1 MPRAGG
7 TAERGYGAEHR
18 RDTAQLKAAL
28 RDGQPCARGGE
39 PLYRWQLAL
48 PAHHPQSI
56 DGDHVGK
63 ARALGGSRTD
73 GLSCARH
80 NRQHGARLGNRMRGL
95 RITPD
100 PPTPVARPDLLIT
113 SRDW

>member
-1 MPRAGG
+1 MPRHGK
-7 TAERGYGAEHR
+7 TNQRGYGIEHQR
-18 RDTAQLKAAL
+18 TTAQLKAAM

-48 PAHHPQSI
+48 AASHPQSI
-56 DGDHVGK
+56 DGDHGQ
-63 ARALGGSRTD
+63 ARALGGTRTD
-73 GLSCARH
+73 SLSCAHH

-95 RITPD
+95 RIHIQ
-100 PPTPVARPDLLIT
+100 AQEQRQRPDILTT

>member
-1 MPRAGG
+1 MPRRGKT
-7 TAERGYGAEHR
+7 TARGYGTEHR
-18 RDTAQLKAAL
+18 RTTAQLKAAM

-48 PAHHPQSI
+48 SPHHPLSI

-73 GLSCARH
+73 GLSCAHH
-80 NRQHGARLGNRMRGL
+80 NRQHGARLGNRL
-95 RITPD
+95 RRAIRYVPS
-100 PPTPVARPDLLIT
+100 PPEAVPE
-113 SRDW
+113 W